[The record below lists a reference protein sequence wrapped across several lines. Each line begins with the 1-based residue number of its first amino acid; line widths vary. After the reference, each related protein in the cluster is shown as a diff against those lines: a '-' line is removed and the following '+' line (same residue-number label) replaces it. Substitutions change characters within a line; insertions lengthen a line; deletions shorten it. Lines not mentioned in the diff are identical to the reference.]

1 VNNMKHLA
9 RKARHALRTLS
20 AIGFGLTIN

>member
-1 VNNMKHLA
+1 MKHLA